1 MNTNNNIRIKTT
13 HVNANKKKG
22 KDALIIKI
30 YLLIIPAPQI
40 LKPTINTQ
48 NIFILT
54 DYNPI
59 MNIQTIDSTS
69 QMILRN

>member
-1 MNTNNNIRIKTT
+1 M
-13 HVNANKKKG
+13 NANKKKG
-22 KDALIIKI
+22 KDAIIIII

-48 NIFILT
+48 NVFIFT
-54 DYNPI
+54 NYNPI